1 MSDEVLMSN
10 FQDDTD
16 GTCGLTKNEVIKLL
30 YNSDSSIELIAPEK
44 FKSPI
49 WERFRL
55 VFYKGNYIYD
65 FHGCECDTNNIQKA
79 YSL

>member
-1 MSDEVLMSN
+1 MSDEVLMTN
-10 FQDDTD
+10 MQDDMSTD

-30 YNSDSSIELIAPEK
+30 FNSDSSIELIAPEK

-55 VFYKGNYIYD
+55 VYYRGEFLLD
-65 FHGCECDTNNIQKA
+65 
-79 YSL
+79 

>member
-1 MSDEVLMSN
+1 MSDEVLMTN
-10 FQDDTD
+10 MQDDTTSTD

-30 YNSDSSIELIAPEK
+30 YNNDSSIELIAPEK

-55 VFYKGNYIYD
+55 VFYRGE
-65 FHGCECDTNNIQKA
+65 F
-79 YSL
+79 